1 MKIRIS
7 GTISESIVDGPG
19 IRFVV
24 FTQGCPHHC
33 AGCHNPDTHDFNGG
47 KVIDTDEMI
56 EEMKLYPYMLSLIH
70 ILMKFEQIIAR
81 GLELGLEAVEIYAS
95 TSESNTIKV
104 DEGNLESYNVK
115 KLFGVSIRGL
125 LNGKMGYV
133 YTCLLYTS

>member
-56 EEMKLYPYMLSLIH
+56 EEMKLYPYMSGLTISGGEPFSQKTANLR
-70 ILMKFEQIIAR
+70 LEKRVRVR
-81 GLELGLEAVEIYAS
+81 GLTRRPRDRDGSRCPRRFL
-95 TSESNTIKV
+95 
-104 DEGNLESYNVK
+104 
-115 KLFGVSIRGL
+115 
-125 LNGKMGYV
+125 
-133 YTCLLYTS
+133 